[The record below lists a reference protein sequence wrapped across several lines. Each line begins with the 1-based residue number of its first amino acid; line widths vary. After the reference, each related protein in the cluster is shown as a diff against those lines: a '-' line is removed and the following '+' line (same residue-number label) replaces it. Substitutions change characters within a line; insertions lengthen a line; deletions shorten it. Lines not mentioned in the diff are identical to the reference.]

1 MKRWDRRCPPAETSY
16 VVAFVSHQHSAP
28 TVGSGSLEP
37 LRHPLAALR
46 EALPARLAL
55 REPRRQHESL
65 DEFVGLSSTTQD
77 LRIRT
82 QASNVLRGLAKAV
95 PSILALSAPSAFCDP
110 IGNLVLEW
118 GLPDRRFGL
127 LFDKD
132 AARSGWYF
140 ASRAEAGGHV
150 ASGSLNVLEL
160 PQVIGWALGLSG

>member
-1 MKRWDRRCPPAETSY
+1 
-16 VVAFVSHQHSAP
+16 VVAFVSHPYSEP
-28 TVGSGSLEP
+28 TAGSGSLEP

-55 REPRRQHESL
+55 HARQQHEPL
-65 DEFVGLSSTTQD
+65 DEFVGLSSTAQD
-77 LRIRT
+77 LRIRA
-82 QASNVLRGLAKAV
+82 QASNVLRGLVKAV

-110 IGNLVLEW
+110 EGNLVLEW

-127 LFDKD
+127 LFEKD

-160 PQVIGWALGLSG
+160 PQVIGWTLGLSG